1 MHSKTNDS
9 ILTHG
14 SILNSWFYIKTHD
27 SILNS
32 IMTLNSI
39 KTDSANGSD
48 SILKVKDNKMSN
60 NNEHSNY
67 KKGLKVRTEVM
78 GEAHVKR
85 SLDAATAFTQ
95 PLQDWI
101 IEHAWGTTWQD
112 DSVLP
117 RKYRSL
123 VTLGFLIAQKSPN
136 ELKGHIRGAINNGA
150 TVAEIREV
158 LMHSLPYCGAPATQE
173 AFRAAIEVFN
183 EMGIDI
189 DNLNKKP

>member
-1 MHSKTNDS
+1 M
-9 ILTHG
+9 
-14 SILNSWFYIKTHD
+14 
-27 SILNS
+27 
-32 IMTLNSI
+32 
-39 KTDSANGSD
+39 A
-48 SILKVKDNKMSN
+48 DNI
-60 NNEHSNY
+60 NY
-67 KKGLKVRTEVM
+67 RNGLKVRTEVM

-85 SLDAATAFTQ
+85 SLDSATDFTQ

-101 IEHAWGTTWQD
+101 IEHAWGSTWQD

-123 VTLGFLIAQKSPN
+123 ITIAFLIAQKSPT

-173 AFRAAIEVFN
+173 AFRAAIEILN
-183 EMGIDI
+183 ELDIDI
-189 DNLNKKP
+189 DIDI

>member
-1 MHSKTNDS
+1 MMNDS
-9 ILTHG
+9 
-14 SILNSWFYIKTHD
+14 
-27 SILNS
+27 
-32 IMTLNSI
+32 
-39 KTDSANGSD
+39 
-48 SILKVKDNKMSN
+48 
-60 NNEHSNY
+60 SNY
-67 KKGLKVRTEVM
+67 DNGLKVRTEVM

-85 SLDAATAFTQ
+85 SLDAATDFTQ

-112 DSVLP
+112 DTILP

-150 TVAEIREV
+150 SVLEIREV

-183 EMGIDI
+183 EMGIDL
-189 DNLNKKP
+189 DASLTLS

>member
-1 MHSKTNDS
+1 M
-9 ILTHG
+9 
-14 SILNSWFYIKTHD
+14 
-27 SILNS
+27 
-32 IMTLNSI
+32 
-39 KTDSANGSD
+39 
-48 SILKVKDNKMSN
+48 N
-60 NNEHSNY
+60 NNSNY
-67 KKGLKVRTEVM
+67 EKGLKARTEVM

-85 SLDAATAFTQ
+85 SLDAATSFTQ

-112 DSVLP
+112 ETVLP

-123 VTLGFLIAQKSPN
+123 ITIGFLIAQKSPN

-150 TVAEIREV
+150 SVSEIREV

-183 EMGIDI
+183 ELGMDL
-189 DNLNKKP
+189 DA